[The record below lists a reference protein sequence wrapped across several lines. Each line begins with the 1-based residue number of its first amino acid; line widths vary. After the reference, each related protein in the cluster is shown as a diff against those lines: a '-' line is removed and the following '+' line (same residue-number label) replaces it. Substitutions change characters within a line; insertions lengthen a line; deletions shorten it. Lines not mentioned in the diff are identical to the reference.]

1 MTEEKEQQETAPKP
15 EQKAGENKQP
25 ATPQAAQKEK
35 AEEAKGSVKEKPAAK
50 GRPAAKER
58 AAAAAKERPAP
69 ARRKAVAKE
78 EEKPREPSK
87 NQPLLDKYVQVIK
100 NHFEEDVIE
109 EAYINWESKEIP
121 TLVIKKEHW
130 FRVAQFLKH
139 NEQMAFDYLSNLAGV
154 DQETHMEVCYHF
166 YSYKEKQSLAVK
178 VKTDREEASVP
189 SITPIWPGAD
199 WPERETYDLLGIRFT
214 DHPNLKRILLTDDWV
229 GHPLRKDYVPYD
241 EGI

>member
-1 MTEEKEQQETAPKP
+1 MSEEKEKPGAEETA
-15 EQKAGENKQP
+15 
-25 ATPQAAQKEK
+25 AQ
-35 AEEAKGSVKEKPAAK
+35 EKPAAK
-50 GRPAAKER
+50 ERPV
-58 AAAAAKERPAP
+58 AKERPA
-69 ARRKAVAKE
+69 ARRKAAQE

-109 EAYINWESKEIP
+109 EAYINWQSKEMP

-139 NEQMAFDYLSNLAGV
+139 NEQLAFDYLSNLAGV
-154 DQETHMEVCYHF
+154 DHETHMEVCYHF
-166 YSYKEKQSLAVK
+166 YSYKEKQSVAVK
-178 VKTDREEASVP
+178 VKTDREEAALPSV
-189 SITPIWPGAD
+189 TPIWPGAD
-199 WPERETYDLLGIRFT
+199 WPEREAYDLLGIRFT
-214 DHPNLKRILLTDDWV
+214 GHPNLKRILLTDDWV